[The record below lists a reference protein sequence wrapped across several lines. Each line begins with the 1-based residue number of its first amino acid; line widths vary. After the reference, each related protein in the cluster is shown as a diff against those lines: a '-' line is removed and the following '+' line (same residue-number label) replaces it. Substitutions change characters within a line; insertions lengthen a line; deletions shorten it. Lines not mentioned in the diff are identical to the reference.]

1 MVEYRTSEQNAH
13 GRQEYLQWAR
23 ILSQANPVHGMLLVF
38 VQKLCTA
45 FHEFA
50 PAWQNGLLSEQA
62 LPYFRQRLSARTRTV
77 LDALVDNDLG
87 TAGVAGDFRQ
97 LLESTESAR
106 SMKELADLADQV
118 HVLGHSLCDWLEETQ

>member
-1 MVEYRTSEQNAH
+1 MAEYRTTVQNAH
-13 GRQEYLQWAR
+13 ARDEYLQWAR

-50 PAWQNGLLSEQA
+50 PAWQEGALSEQA
-62 LPYFRQRLSARTRTV
+62 LPFIRQRLSARTRTV

-87 TAGVAGDFRQ
+87 TADVAADLGR
-97 LLESTESAR
+97 LLASIEAAG
-106 SMKELADLADQV
+106 SMKEIADLSEQV
-118 HVLGHSLCDWLEETQ
+118 HVLGHAVCDWLEEAA